1 MKKFYAALLSLMM
14 ALSLTACGSS
24 SETVTDLPE
33 ETVNEEVETSEE
45 EETEASDDE
54 KEETKE
60 EKETEA
66 EAEGEEEETD
76 TGIHGVVDGSTYT
89 NKYFGI
95 KYQALP
101 TYTFLD
107 DATIER
113 MGNMTVDMFDNDT
126 LTEALESGQ
135 TVMDCVVTDITMS
148 NSVTITLGSIDSRAS
163 EYAMED
169 ILDAALPSLKQ
180 MYESMGFEDLVCERS
195 TTTFLGEETPCLN
208 ITFTYSNQGTT
219 IDMSMVEVILIRDGY
234 TATITVQADSDEKMT
249 TLLSCFVPAE

>member
-1 MKKFYAALLSLMM
+1 MKKFYAAFLSLVM
-14 ALSLTACGSS
+14 ALSLTACGST

-33 ETVNEEVETSEE
+33 ETVEEVETSEE
-45 EETEASDDE
+45 EETETSDE
-54 KEETKE
+54 KEETE
-60 EKETEA
+60 EKE
-66 EAEGEEEETD
+66 EEEESDSEED

-89 NKYFGI
+89 NKFFGI
-95 KYQALP
+95 KFVALP

-135 TVMDCVVTDITMS
+135 TVMDCIATDITMS
-148 NSVTITLGSIDSRAS
+148 NSVNITLGSIDSRAS

-234 TATITVQADSDEKMT
+234 TATITVQAESDEKMT

>member
-33 ETVNEEVETSEE
+33 ETVEEVETSEE
-45 EETEASDDE
+45 EETEASDE
-54 KEETKE
+54 KEETE
-60 EKETEA
+60 EKE
-66 EAEGEEEETD
+66 EEESDSEED

-169 ILDAALPSLKQ
+169 ILDAALPSMKQ

-195 TTTFLGEETPCLN
+195 TTTFMGEETPCLN
-208 ITFTYSNQGTT
+208 ISFKFDNQGTVY
-219 IDMSMVEVILIRDGY
+219 DMSMVEVILIKDGY
-234 TATITVQADSDEKMT
+234 TATITVQADSDSKMT
-249 TLLSCFVPAE
+249 TLLNCFLPLE